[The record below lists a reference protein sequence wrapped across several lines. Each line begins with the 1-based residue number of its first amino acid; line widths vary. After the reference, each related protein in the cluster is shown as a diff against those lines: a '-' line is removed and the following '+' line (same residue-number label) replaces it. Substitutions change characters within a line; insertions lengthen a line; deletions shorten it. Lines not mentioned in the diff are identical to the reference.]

1 MTTLLSLS
9 WQSLRGRG
17 VGWLRLMKQP
27 KYLVGTLVGI
37 AWMGLFALGPILR
50 ANRPAGLEERFEE
63 LAAWLPAVETLAALA
78 LLVSLSL
85 WWLWPFG
92 KAMVELTETELHLLL
107 PAPVRRRHIIQY
119 AILRS
124 QWGILFGCLMVSFF
138 SAGGSASAFIW
149 RFVSVWL
156 LLTLWDLHRLGRG
169 LWIARL
175 RELPAATA
183 WRRRAMALVAVGLL
197 WTVLIPAIASIV
209 AALPALGGD
218 VLPHLR
224 EALAP
229 QHLGDEAPMLAGLLT
244 PARWVTGPVFAGLA
258 PDTTLVGRLATL
270 VWPLLL
276 VVLHNEWVVRSQAQF
291 EEASLERSRRQ
302 AARRDSGTRFQK
314 IKQSQ
319 RERTPFRLHGTG
331 RPELAIIWKNLM
343 MAHRTNLLV
352 AVATGVA
359 AVGVA
364 AVVVGVTGLPNW
376 LMTIMMVGGVL
387 GMGMTPLM
395 AGHQWRNDLRTDLLR
410 IDLLRTWPIEGW
422 RLFVS
427 QVLPAAIIAT
437 LYAAAAGGVVLIV
450 GIAAGTSTD
459 PSITLVPPELAAS
472 LGVPYVV
479 LLLLGLATLLPPLA
493 WPSWIQLGRRRSG
506 SAAHIGQG
514 LLTGLGM
521 MVALALGLLPGAV
534 LVGAWLWLQLRGVE
548 IPLIAWELPVLGLLA
563 VIPLVVIVGLL
574 TRFGG
579 VLWDRLDPS
588 AEILSAG
595 AGS

>member
-1 MTTLLSLS
+1 
-9 WQSLRGRG
+9 
-17 VGWLRLMKQP
+17 
-27 KYLVGTLVGI
+27 
-37 AWMGLFALGPILR
+37 MGLFALGPILR
-50 ANRPAGLEERFEE
+50 ANRRAGLEERFEE

-493 WPSWIQLGRRRSG
+493 AI
-506 SAAHIGQG
+506 
-514 LLTGLGM
+514 
-521 MVALALGLLPGAV
+521 AL
-534 LVGAWLWLQLRGVE
+534 
-548 IPLIAWELPVLGLLA
+548 
-563 VIPLVVIVGLL
+563 
-574 TRFGG
+574 
-579 VLWDRLDPS
+579 
-588 AEILSAG
+588 LSAVAA
-595 AGS
+595 AGRQRTSARAC